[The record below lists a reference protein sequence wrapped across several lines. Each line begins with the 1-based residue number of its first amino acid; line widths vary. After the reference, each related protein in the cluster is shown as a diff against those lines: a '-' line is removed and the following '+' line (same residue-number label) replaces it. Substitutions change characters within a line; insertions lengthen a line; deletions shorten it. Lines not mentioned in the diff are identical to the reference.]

1 MDFLE
6 NVGEEYGTG
15 EDGLPPSSDDYSGV
29 VVPKVGF
36 SLETEQYR
44 NLQQLVDPLRE
55 SNNYGIDLYKE
66 TLLFLTDLSPVQCNF
81 VYIMDF

>member
-1 MDFLE
+1 MLTKISTSCFGLLE

-15 EDGLPPSSDDYSGV
+15 EDGPPPSSDDYSGV
-29 VVPKVGF
+29 EVPEVGF

-55 SNNYGIDLYKE
+55 SNNYRIDLYE
-66 TLLFLTDLSPVQCNF
+66 
-81 VYIMDF
+81 